1 MKPPANRPLGEDGG
15 AASIRADVPLHRLVH
30 RAAVFDY
37 AIVARDRAA
46 IKSMGE
52 KRKDKGGLFLN
63 SPSPIALESAKLVFT
78 RRLDRLKDDRNT
90 ASEFSPHPTIA
101 TPPALT
107 ANSVG
112 RKRLDEEV
120 SLPSRK
126 LVEGG
131 RTHRAAAEDG
141 SLHGQFP
148 IAFAQLFS
156 PSASAVDLAENDK
169 IVLAPV
175 GRVDQLIDALMDVE
189 DWEAKLA
196 FVAASLLPQDPADR
210 FARARRIRADR
221 IIARLR
227 LNEGHLQTLRAMAD
241 ACYFSEDKRS
251 EFLIL
256 QILILA
262 GDLGFV
268 AERYARLEIQAMMS
282 LVAMTPERFSWS
294 EGRIVTV
301 DWKPLDADFVIVDGP
316 LPLAMMASL
325 PIDTLFAPRSLRH
338 ALGLAERA
346 SLVATVAGP
355 YSEAE
360 ELLSAETAR
369 LSKTIMER
377 YTAILQGTPLA
388 PLADLMREAAIRVDD
403 VLFSSM
409 LPVWAAQQ
417 AILARSPNRIAIVTD
432 SIAFAVCVAKIAH
445 NIDRGIAIDIR
456 MTKPVETDYDDVDI
470 APTHPAESAAS
481 DAVRWISDLGLLG
494 EASDTRPISPSSA
507 TLFAGRPFDRNY
519 IVDLKALMPLALTSG
534 PVHLVNTTSSR
545 PHAGKPAESVADVL
559 PFSRR
564 VTVWEEPERQARLV
578 AGQKIP
584 ESLKNHG
591 SNILSSILEES
602 DDKLSPYIIFSEP
615 QLRRLLERVL
625 PAIIVSAAYV
635 RSIVRIAA
643 PARLICLP
651 GRDWLSR
658 MLAADIRER
667 MPSSVRS
674 FDVQTVF
681 IGPRRRYKPTNC
693 DVQVVI
699 DTHSAQIMTTFF
711 GLPPE
716 RILIGG
722 SPRYS
727 ASLKAA
733 RAEKPRPGR
742 YRILFTASPVMDR
755 CLPVIAALCK
765 VMEGHPDARLII
777 RVHPSSG
784 PADIARISTLTA
796 GLGSSAEMEE
806 GGSLAASL
814 ASADIVVTRYSNTGL
829 EAAMLGK
836 PVIASDFHQERPP
849 IPLDEMGVA
858 IKAATPDALRDAVV
872 DIRNGGPAA
881 MQFHHTCQDYFKKN
895 PQMLD
900 EKSEVSLWTAISLP

>member
-1 MKPPANRPLGEDGG
+1 M
-15 AASIRADVPLHRLVH
+15 
-30 RAAVFDY
+30 
-37 AIVARDRAA
+37 
-46 IKSMGE
+46 
-52 KRKDKGGLFLN
+52 
-63 SPSPIALESAKLVFT
+63 
-78 RRLDRLKDDRNT
+78 
-90 ASEFSPHPTIA
+90 
-101 TPPALT
+101 
-107 ANSVG
+107 
-112 RKRLDEEV
+112 DEEV
-120 SLPSRK
+120 PLSSRK

-131 RTHRAAAEDG
+131 GTHRVAMENGTLD
-141 SLHGQFP
+141 GQFP
-148 IAFAQLFS
+148 IAFAQLFN
-156 PSASAVDLAENDK
+156 PSASAVDPSEYDG

-175 GRVDQLIDALMDVE
+175 VRVDQLIDTLMNVE
-189 DWEAKLA
+189 DWEARLA

-227 LNEGHLQTLRAMAD
+227 LNEGRLQTLRAMAD
-241 ACYFSEDKRS
+241 ACYYSEDQRS

-256 QILILA
+256 QILVIA

-268 AERYARLEIQAMMS
+268 AERYLRLEIQAMMS
-282 LVAMTPERFSWS
+282 LVAMTPECFNWS
-294 EGRIVTV
+294 EGRIVAV

-316 LPLAMMASL
+316 LPQAMGASL
-325 PIDTLFAPRSLRH
+325 PIDTLFAPRSLRD
-338 ALGLAERA
+338 APGLAERA

-409 LPVWAAQQ
+409 IPVWAAQQ
-417 AILARSPNRIAIVTD
+417 AILARSPKHITIVTD
-432 SIAFAVCVAKIAH
+432 SIPFAVCVAKIAQ
-445 NIDRGIAIDIR
+445 NIDPGVAIDIR

-519 IVDLKALMPLALTSG
+519 IVDLKALMPLALNSG

-545 PHAGKPAESVADVL
+545 TQAGKAPISVADVL
-559 PFSRR
+559 PFSRKI
-564 VTVWEEPERQARLV
+564 THWEEPERQARLI
-578 AGQKIP
+578 AGEKTP

-591 SNILSSILEES
+591 SNILSSLLEGSEEN
-602 DDKLSPYIIFSEP
+602 LRPYIIFSEP

-625 PAIIVSAAYV
+625 PATLISAAHV
-635 RSIVRIAA
+635 RSIVRITA

-658 MLAADIRER
+658 MLAADIRAR
-667 MPSSVRS
+667 MPSSVNS

-699 DTHSAQIMTTFF
+699 DTHSAQLMRAFF

-733 RAEKPRPGR
+733 RAEKPGPGR
-742 YRILFTASPVMDR
+742 YRILFTASPIMDR

-765 VMEGHPDARLII
+765 IMEVHRDAQLII
-777 RVHPSSG
+777 RTHPSSG
-784 PADIARISTLTA
+784 PADITRMSTLTA
-796 GLGSSAEMEE
+796 ALGSSAEIEKD
-806 GGSLAASL
+806 GSLAASL

-858 IKAATPDALRDAVV
+858 IKAATPDALRDAIF

-881 MQFHHTCQDYFKKN
+881 MQFYRTCQEYFRMN

-900 EKSEVSLWTAISLP
+900 EDSEISLWKAISLP